1 MVLPLK
7 DSDLVAWIASHH
19 SISLKSMFSTFNRL
33 KPMIDDSAADF
44 LILSARICLALVF
57 LVSGLHKGIWY
68 QKAVGEF
75 QRDNIPA
82 IWLILPG
89 TIGLHLIASMC
100 LILGYQTREAAL
112 ALAIFTVV
120 ATFKVHAYWRWP
132 AHEQLGRSRIFTA
145 NLAII
150 GGLLLLV
157 VVGGG
162 KLSLLP

>member
-1 MVLPLK
+1 
-7 DSDLVAWIASHH
+7 
-19 SISLKSMFSTFNRL
+19 
-33 KPMIDDSAADF
+33 
-44 LILSARICLALVF
+44 
-57 LVSGLHKGIWY
+57 
-68 QKAVGEF
+68 
-75 QRDNIPA
+75 
-82 IWLILPG
+82 
-89 TIGLHLIASMC
+89 MC

-157 VVGGG
+157 AVGGG
-162 KLSLLP
+162 KFALVP

>member
-1 MVLPLK
+1 M
-7 DSDLVAWIASHH
+7 
-19 SISLKSMFSTFNRL
+19 T
-33 KPMIDDSAADF
+33 IDESAANL
-44 LILSARICLALVF
+44 LILFARISLALVF

-120 ATFKVHAYWRWP
+120 ATFKVHDYWRLP
-132 AHEQLGRSRIFTA
+132 VNEQLGRSRIFTA

-157 VVGGG
+157 AVGGG
-162 KLSLLP
+162 NFALVP